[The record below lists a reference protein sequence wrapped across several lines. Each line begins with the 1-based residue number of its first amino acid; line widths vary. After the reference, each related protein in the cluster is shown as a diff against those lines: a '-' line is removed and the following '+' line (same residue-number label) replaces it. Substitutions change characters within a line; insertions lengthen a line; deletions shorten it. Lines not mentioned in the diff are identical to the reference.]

1 LPLPWEGPVSNLQLF
16 VACVAIWGSTW
27 LAITFQLGR
36 VAPEASVFY
45 RFLLASLL
53 LFAYCRARR
62 LSQRFTSREHAWLA
76 LQGALMFSVS
86 YIFVYYAEEHVVSG
100 LVAVGY
106 SASPLLALI
115 GMRIFFGTPMTAPLI
130 AGSILG
136 VVGIT
141 LVFWPEFAHLQGDRS
156 TAIGAMH
163 TALAVMVSALGS
175 MVAHRNQQ
183 AKLPLWQTMAWG
195 MLYGAMFSLLVCLVT
210 AKPLAFAP
218 TLPYVLSLAYL
229 AVLGSIIAFAGYLT
243 LIHRVGATRAGY
255 IGVMVPIV
263 ALAISS
269 IFEHFRWHAVT
280 VAGIAVTVAG
290 NVIIL
295 RRK

>member
-1 LPLPWEGPVSNLQLF
+1 
-16 VACVAIWGSTW
+16 
-27 LAITFQLGR
+27 

-53 LFAYCRARR
+53 LFAYCAARR
-62 LSQRFTSREHAWLA
+62 LPQRFTRGEHAWLA
-76 LQGALMFSVS
+76 LLGVLMFSVS
-86 YIFVYYAEEHVVSG
+86 YIFVYYAERHVVSG

-115 GMRIFFGTPMTAPLI
+115 GMRIFFRTPMTRPLI

-136 VVGIT
+136 MAGIT
-141 LVFWPEFAHLQGDRS
+141 LVFWPAFTDLRGDRD
-156 TAIGAMH
+156 TAVGALF
-163 TALAVMVSALGS
+163 TAVAVIVSALGS

-183 AKLPLWQTMAWG
+183 AKLPLWQTMAWA
-195 MLYGAMFSLLVCLVT
+195 MLYGSLFSLAVT
-210 AKPLAFAP
+210 LATGKPLAFEP

-229 AVLGSIIAFAGYLT
+229 AVLGSILAFAGYLT
-243 LIHRVGATRAGY
+243 LIQRVGATRAGY

-263 ALAISS
+263 ALVISS
-269 IFEHFRWHAVT
+269 LFEHFRWQAVT
-280 VAGIAVTVAG
+280 VVGILVTVIG

-295 RRK
+295 KRK